1 MSVGGTLGAI
11 SYSLE
16 MFGVLWFDGERSLMV
31 LHRMVSGEDLRSFGD
46 KERLAVLLVSLCWVG
61 VVSRTR
67 GIVVT

>member
-46 KERLAVLLVSLCWVG
+46 KERLAVLLVLFVGLALCRGLEVSL
-61 VVSRTR
+61 
-67 GIVVT
+67 